1 MSDNPVPVPA
11 EPVEPLTV
19 AAYVHWTPDSGQVP
33 APEPGNYYVSVV
45 DSGRTGLLLGPF
57 TQHVTALGW
66 VDACRAHAEQVDPW
80 RRFTPSARSGWRTT
94 SPGQVCSTRRSWRR
108 QRRAALRLSE
118 SSACCQAGD
127 PPPANQFPIT
137 NRNVPGARLPRA
149 LGC

>member
-66 VDACRAHAEQVDPW
+66 VDACRAHAEQVDHW
-80 RRFTPSARSGWRTT
+80 AAFYAFGTVRMADDFTR
-94 SPGQVCSTRRSWRR
+94 PGLFNPALLAP
-108 QRRAALRLSE
+108 AAE
-118 SSACCQAGD
+118 GG
-127 PPPANQFPIT
+127 PAAP
-137 NRNVPGARLPRA
+137 
-149 LGC
+149 